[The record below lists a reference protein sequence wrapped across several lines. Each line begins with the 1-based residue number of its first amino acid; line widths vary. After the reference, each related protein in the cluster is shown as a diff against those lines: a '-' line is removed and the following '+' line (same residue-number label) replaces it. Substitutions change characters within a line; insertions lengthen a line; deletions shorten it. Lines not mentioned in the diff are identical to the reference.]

1 MKLGLDINGYFFPNM
16 NKIKDK
22 MELINIKIET
32 CTYACTYMNF

>member
-16 NKIKDK
+16 NKIIDK

-32 CTYACTYMNF
+32 TCMNF